1 MKSVCLRVIE
11 TLPDDRA
18 RDPDEGPMVNVDKTI
33 NAKKSY
39 IQILKMARVLVHFYA
54 TEL

>member
-1 MKSVCLRVIE
+1 MKRLCLRVIE

-33 NAKKSY
+33 NAKKKVIY
-39 IQILKMARVLVHFYA
+39 K
-54 TEL
+54 